1 MAFDIARLLGYGVVL
16 LAIAYPLG
24 LYMAR
29 VFSGQRTWLTPV
41 VAPVERLVCRLAG
54 IDPDNEM
61 PWTVYAISLLLFNFA
76 CFTILYLML
85 RFQGMLPLNP
95 TQAVGMSPEIA
106 FNTAVSF
113 VSNTNWQAYAGE
125 TSTGASHL
133 IQMAGLTWQNF
144 VSAGTGIAVAVA
156 LIRGLTRKEVR
167 AVGNFWVDLTRAWL
181 YVLLPIGIVLALVY
195 VSQGVPQTLA
205 ANATATTVQ
214 GATQTISMGPVA
226 SQEAIKELG
235 TNGGGFFNANSAHPF
250 ENPTPFSDWLQV
262 LSILCIPAGLTFTFG
277 KMAGNMKQGAVVFAA
292 MALLFATSVAVMYGF
307 EQAGNPNL
315 AKVGADQVA
324 STTQAGGNTE
334 GKEVRFGIESSA
346 LYGSVT
352 TVASNGAVNG
362 SMSSMTPLS
371 GGMAMLNIALG
382 EVVFGGV
389 GAGLYG
395 MLIFAIIAVFIAGLM
410 VGRTPEFLGKKI
422 GPKEMK
428 LAMFA
433 VLALEAG
440 ILVLSAIAVVSPAG
454 LAGRLSAG
462 PHGLTEIMY
471 AYTSGVGNNGSAFA
485 GLSAGSL
492 FYATT
497 VGIAMLVGRY
507 LFIIPVLAIAGSMG
521 AKKQVPPSAG
531 TFPTDTPLFTGLL
544 VGVVVIVGALTFFPA
559 YALGPI
565 LEQLLMHAGR
575 LF

>member
-1 MAFDIARLLGYGVVL
+1 MFLDIARLVGYGVVL
-16 LAIAYPLG
+16 VGIAYPLG

-29 VFSGQRTWLTPV
+29 VFSGEKTWLTPV
-41 VAPVERLVCRLAG
+41 LAPVERVVYRVAG
-54 IDPDNEM
+54 IDPNNEM
-61 PWTVYAISLLLFNFA
+61 PWTVYAVSLLLFNFA

-85 RFQGMLPLNP
+85 RFQGLLPLNP
-95 TQAVGMSPEIA
+95 TQAAGMSPEVA

-113 VSNTNWQAYAGE
+113 VSNTNWQAYAGD
-125 TSTGASHL
+125 TGASHL

-144 VSAGTGIAVAVA
+144 VSGATGIAVAIA

-167 AVGNFWVDLTRAWL
+167 AVGNFWVDLTRTWL
-181 YVLLPIGIVLALVY
+181 YVLVPVCIVLALVY
-195 VSQGVPQTLA
+195 VSQGVPQTLTGQV
-205 ANATATTVQ
+205 NATTVQ
-214 GATQTISMGPVA
+214 GATQTIGVGPVA
-226 SQEAIKELG
+226 SQEAIKLFG

-250 ENPTPFSDWLQV
+250 ENPTPFTDFLQV
-262 LSILCIPAGLTFTFG
+262 LSVLAIPAGLTFTFG
-277 KMAGNMKQGAVVFAA
+277 KMAGNMKQGVVIFAA
-292 MALLFATSVAVMYGF
+292 MALLFATSVAVMYGC

-315 AKVGADQVA
+315 TRAGADQVA
-324 STTQAGGNTE
+324 SATQAGGNME

-352 TVASNGAVNG
+352 TVASCGAVNG

-395 MLIFAIIAVFIAGLM
+395 MLIFAILAVFIAGLM

-440 ILVLSAIAVVSPAG
+440 ILVLSAIAVIAPAG

-462 PHGLTEIMY
+462 PHGLSEILY
-471 AYTSGVGNNGSAFA
+471 AYTSGIGNNGSAFA
-485 GLSAGSL
+485 GLGAGSL
-492 FYATT
+492 FYTTT

-507 LFIIPVLAIAGSMG
+507 LFIVPVLAIAGSMG
-521 AKKQVPPSAG
+521 LKKQVPPSAG

-565 LEQLLMHAGR
+565 LEQLLMTAR
-575 LF
+575 KLF

>member
-1 MAFDIARLLGYGVVL
+1 MAFDIARLVGYGVVL
-16 LAIAYPLG
+16 LGVAFPLG
-24 LYMAR
+24 LYIAK
-29 VFSGQRTWLTPV
+29 VFSGEKTWLTPV
-41 VAPVERLVCRLAG
+41 LAPVERVVYRVAG

-85 RFQGMLPLNP
+85 RFQGVLPLNP
-95 TQAVGMSPEIA
+95 TNAVGMAPNVA

-113 VSNTNWQAYAGE
+113 VTNTNWQAYAGE
-125 TSTGASHL
+125 TGVSHL
-133 IQMAGLTWQNF
+133 IQMAGFTWQNF
-144 VSAGTGIAVAVA
+144 ISAGTGIAVAIA
-156 LIRGLTRKEVR
+156 FIRGLTRKEAR
-167 AVGNFWVDLTRAWL
+167 AIGNFWVDLTRAWL
-181 YVLLPIGIVLALVY
+181 YVLVPVCLVLALVY

-205 ANATATTVQ
+205 GRVDVTTVQ
-214 GATQTISMGPVA
+214 GATQAISIGPVA

-250 ENPTPFSDWLQV
+250 ENPTPLTDFLQV
-262 LSILCIPAGLTFTFG
+262 LSVLAIPAALTFTFG
-277 KMAGNMKQGAVVFAA
+277 KMVGNMRQGVVVFAA

-307 EQAGNPNL
+307 ERAGNPNMTR
-315 AKVGADQVA
+315 AGADQVA
-324 STTQAGGNTE
+324 SATQPGGNTE
-334 GKEVRFGIESSA
+334 GKETRFGIESSA

-440 ILVLSAIAVVSPAG
+440 ILVLSAIGVVTPAG

-485 GLSAGSL
+485 GLDAASL
-492 FYATT
+492 FYTTT
-497 VGIAMLVGRY
+497 VGIGMLVGRY
-507 LFIIPVLAIAGSMG
+507 LFIVPVLAIAGSMG
-521 AKKQVPPSAG
+521 LKKQVPPSAG

-565 LEQLLMHAGR
+565 LEQLLMTAGK

>member
-1 MAFDIARLLGYGVVL
+1 MAFDIARLVGYGVVL
-16 LAIAYPLG
+16 LGIAYPLG
-24 LYMAR
+24 LYMAK
-29 VFSGQRTWLTPV
+29 VFSGEKTWLTPV
-41 VAPVERLVCRLAG
+41 LAPVERLVYRAAG
-54 IDPDNEM
+54 IDPSNEM

-76 CFTILYLML
+76 CFTILYLLL
-85 RFQGMLPLNP
+85 RFQGLLPLNP
-95 TQAVGMSPEIA
+95 THAVGMTPSVA

-113 VSNTNWQAYAGE
+113 VTNTNWQAYAGE
-125 TSTGASHL
+125 TGASHL
-133 IQMAGLTWQNF
+133 IQMAGFTWQNF
-144 VSAGTGIAVAVA
+144 ISAGTGISVAIA

-167 AVGNFWVDLTRAWL
+167 AIGNFWVDLTRAWL
-181 YVLLPIGIVLALVY
+181 YVLVPVCIVLALAY

-205 ANATATTVQ
+205 GPVSATGVQ
-214 GATQTISMGPVA
+214 GAAQSISVGPVA
-226 SQEAIKELG
+226 SQEAIKGFG

-250 ENPTPFSDWLQV
+250 ENPTPFSDFLQV
-262 LSILCIPAGLTFTFG
+262 LSVLAIPAGLTFAFG
-277 KMAGNMKQGAVVFAA
+277 KMAGNMKQGVVVFAA
-292 MALLFATSVAVMYGF
+292 MALLFAVSVGVMYGF

-315 AKVGADQVA
+315 TRAGADQTA
-324 STTQAGGNTE
+324 SATQVGGNAE
-334 GKEVRFGIESSA
+334 GKEVRFGIEASA

-395 MLIFAIIAVFIAGLM
+395 MLVFAILAVFIAGLM

-440 ILVLSAIAVVSPAG
+440 ILVLSAIAVVTPAG

-462 PHGLTEIMY
+462 PHGLTEILY
-471 AYTSGVGNNGSAFA
+471 AFTSGVGNNGSAFA
-485 GLSAGSL
+485 GLNAASL

-497 VGIAMLVGRY
+497 VGIGMLVGRY

-565 LEQLLMHAGR
+565 LEQLLMAAGK

>member
-1 MAFDIARLLGYGVVL
+1 MALDIARLAGYGVVL

-24 LYMAR
+24 LYMAK
-29 VFSGQRTWLTPV
+29 VFAGERTWLTPV
-41 VAPVERLVCRLAG
+41 LAPVERLVYRAAG
-54 IDPDNEM
+54 IDPKNEM

-85 RFQGMLPLNP
+85 RFQGVLPLNP
-95 TQAVGMSPEIA
+95 THAVGMSPDVA

-113 VSNTNWQAYAGE
+113 VSNTNWQAYSGD
-125 TSTGASHL
+125 TGASHL

-144 VSAGTGIAVAVA
+144 ISGATGITVAIA
-156 LIRGLTRKEVR
+156 LIRGLTRREVR
-167 AVGNFWVDLTRAWL
+167 AIGNFWVDLTRAWL
-181 YVLLPIGIVLALVY
+181 YILLPVCIVLALAY

-205 ANATATTVQ
+205 GQVNATTVQ
-214 GATQTISMGPVA
+214 GAAQTIGVGPVA
-226 SQEAIKELG
+226 SQEAIKLLG

-250 ENPTPFSDWLQV
+250 ENPTPFTDFLQV
-262 LSILCIPAGLTFTFG
+262 LSILAIPAGLTFTFG
-277 KMAGNMKQGAVVFAA
+277 KMAGKMKQGAVVFAA

-307 EQAGNPNL
+307 ETAGNPNL
-315 AKVGADQVA
+315 ARAGADQVA
-324 STTQAGGNTE
+324 SATQTGGNME
-334 GKEVRFGIESSA
+334 GKEVRFGIEASA
-346 LYGSVT
+346 LYGTVT
-352 TVASNGAVNG
+352 TAASNGAVNG

-389 GAGLYG
+389 GSGLYG
-395 MLIFAIIAVFIAGLM
+395 MLIFAILAVFIAGLM

-440 ILVLSAIAVVSPAG
+440 ILVLSAIAVVTPAG
-454 LAGRLSAG
+454 LAGRLTMG
-462 PHGLTEIMY
+462 PHGLSEIMY
-471 AYTSGVGNNGSAFA
+471 AFTSGVGNNGSAFA
-485 GLSAGSL
+485 GLSAASL
-492 FYATT
+492 FYTTT

-507 LFIIPVLAIAGSMG
+507 LFIVPVLAIAGSMG
-521 AKKQVPPSAG
+521 LKKQVPPSAG

-565 LEQLLMHAGR
+565 LEQLLMTAGK

>member
-1 MAFDIARLLGYGVVL
+1 MALDIARLIGYGVIL
-16 LAIAYPLG
+16 LGIAYPLG
-24 LYMAR
+24 LYMAK
-29 VFSGQRTWLTPV
+29 VFSGEKTWLTPV
-41 VAPVERLVCRLAG
+41 VDPLERAVYRIAG
-54 IDPDNEM
+54 IDSGHEM

-76 CFTILYLML
+76 CFTILYLLL
-85 RFQGMLPLNP
+85 RFQGILPLNP
-95 TQAVGMSPEIA
+95 TQAVGMSPELA

-113 VSNTNWQAYAGE
+113 VTNTNWQAYAGE
-125 TSTGASHL
+125 SGASHL

-144 VSAGTGIAVAVA
+144 ISGATGIAVAVA

-167 AVGNFWVDLTRAWL
+167 AIGNFWVDLTRTWL
-181 YVLLPIGIVLALVY
+181 YILLPISIVLALVM
-195 VSQGVPQTLA
+195 VSQGAVQTLA
-205 ANATATTVQ
+205 GQVDATTVQ
-214 GATQTISMGPVA
+214 GATQAIRVGPVA
-226 SQEAIKELG
+226 SQEAIKMLG

-250 ENPTPFSDWLQV
+250 ENPTPFTDWLQM
-262 LSILCIPAGLTFTFG
+262 LSILVIPAGLTFTFG
-277 KMAGNMKQGAVVFAA
+277 KMAGNMRQGVVIFAA

-307 EQAGNPNL
+307 EAAGNPNL
-315 AKVGADQVA
+315 ARAGADQVA
-324 STTQAGGNTE
+324 SASQTGGNTE
-334 GKEVRFGIESSA
+334 GKEVRFGITESA
-346 LYGSVT
+346 LFGSVT
-352 TVASNGAVNG
+352 TVASCGAVNG
-362 SMSSMTPLS
+362 AMSSMTPLS

-389 GAGLYG
+389 GSGLYG
-395 MLIFAIIAVFIAGLM
+395 MLVFAILGVFIAGLM
-410 VGRTPEFLGKKI
+410 VGRTPEYLGKKI

-440 ILVLSAIAVVSPAG
+440 ILLFSGLAVVTPAG
-454 LAGRLSAG
+454 LAGRLTMG
-462 PHGLTEIMY
+462 PHGLSEIMY
-471 AYTSGVGNNGSAFA
+471 AFTSGVGNNGSAFA

>member
-1 MAFDIARLLGYGVVL
+1 MFLDIARLVGYGVVL
-16 LAIAYPLG
+16 VGIAYPLG

-29 VFSGQRTWLTPV
+29 VFSGEKTWLTPV
-41 VAPVERLVCRLAG
+41 LAPVERVVYRVAG
-54 IDPDNEM
+54 IDPNNEM
-61 PWTVYAISLLLFNFA
+61 PWTVYAVSLLLFNFA

-85 RFQGMLPLNP
+85 RFQGVLPLNP
-95 TQAVGMSPEIA
+95 TQAAGMSPEVA

-113 VSNTNWQAYAGE
+113 VSNTNWQAYAGD
-125 TSTGASHL
+125 TGASHL

-144 VSAGTGIAVAVA
+144 VSGATGIAVAIA

-167 AVGNFWVDLTRAWL
+167 AVGNFWVDLTRTWL
-181 YVLLPIGIVLALVY
+181 YVLVPVCIVLALVY
-195 VSQGVPQTLA
+195 VSQGVPQTLTGQV
-205 ANATATTVQ
+205 NATTVQ
-214 GATQTISMGPVA
+214 GATQTIGVGPVA
-226 SQEAIKELG
+226 SQEAIKLFG

-250 ENPTPFSDWLQV
+250 ENPTPFTDFLQV
-262 LSILCIPAGLTFTFG
+262 LSVLAIPAGLTFTFG
-277 KMAGNMKQGAVVFAA
+277 KMAGNMKQGVVIFAA
-292 MALLFATSVAVMYGF
+292 MALLFATSVAVMYGC

-315 AKVGADQVA
+315 TRAGADQVA
-324 STTQAGGNTE
+324 SATQAGGNME

-352 TVASNGAVNG
+352 TVASCGAVNG

-395 MLIFAIIAVFIAGLM
+395 MLIFAILAVFIAGLM

-440 ILVLSAIAVVSPAG
+440 ILVLSAIAVIAPAG

-462 PHGLTEIMY
+462 PHGLSEILY

-485 GLSAGSL
+485 GLGAGSL
-492 FYATT
+492 FYTTT

-521 AKKQVPPSAG
+521 LKKQVPPSAG

-565 LEQLLMHAGR
+565 LEQLLMTAGK

>member
-1 MAFDIARLLGYGVVL
+1 MFLDIARLVGYGVILVG
-16 LAIAYPLG
+16 IAYPLG

-29 VFSGQRTWLTPV
+29 VFSGEKTWLTPV
-41 VAPVERLVCRLAG
+41 LAPVERVVYRVAG
-54 IDPDNEM
+54 IDPRSEM
-61 PWTVYAISLLLFNFA
+61 PWTVYAVSLLLFNFA

-85 RFQGMLPLNP
+85 RFQGVLPLNP
-95 TQAVGMSPEIA
+95 TQAAGMSPEVA

-113 VSNTNWQAYAGE
+113 VSNTNWQAYAGD
-125 TSTGASHL
+125 TGASHL

-144 VSAGTGIAVAVA
+144 VSGATGIAVAIA
-156 LIRGLTRKEVR
+156 LIRGLTRREVR
-167 AVGNFWVDLTRAWL
+167 AVGNFWVDLTRTWL
-181 YVLLPIGIVLALVY
+181 YILVPVCIVLALAY
-195 VSQGVPQTLA
+195 VAQGVPQTLA
-205 ANATATTVQ
+205 GQVKATTVQ
-214 GATQTISMGPVA
+214 GAAQTISIGPVA
-226 SQEAIKELG
+226 SQEAIKLLG

-250 ENPTPFSDWLQV
+250 ENPTPFTDWLQM
-262 LSILCIPAGLTFTFG
+262 LSILVIPAGLTFTFG
-277 KMAGNMKQGAVVFAA
+277 KMAGNMRQGVVIFAA
-292 MALLFATSVAVMYGF
+292 MAILFATSVAVMYGF
-307 EQAGNPNL
+307 ETMGNPNL
-315 AKVGADQVA
+315 ARAGADQAA
-324 STTQAGGNTE
+324 SATQTGGNME
-334 GKEVRFGIESSA
+334 GKEVRFGITESA
-346 LYGSVT
+346 LFGSVT
-352 TVASNGAVNG
+352 TVASCGAVNG
-362 SMSSMTPLS
+362 AMSSMTPLS

-395 MLIFAIIAVFIAGLM
+395 MLIFAILGVFIAGLM

-440 ILVLSAIAVVSPAG
+440 ILVLSAIAVIAPAG

-462 PHGLTEIMY
+462 PHGLSEILY

-485 GLSAGSL
+485 GLGAGSL
-492 FYATT
+492 FYTTT

-507 LFIIPVLAIAGSMG
+507 LFIVPVLAIAGSMG
-521 AKKQVPPSAG
+521 LKKQVPPSAG

-565 LEQLLMHAGR
+565 LEQLLMTAGK

>member
-1 MAFDIARLLGYGVVL
+1 MAFDIARLAGYGVVL

-24 LYMAR
+24 LYMAK
-29 VFSGQRTWLTPV
+29 VFAGERTWLTPV
-41 VAPVERLVCRLAG
+41 LAPVERIVYRAAG
-54 IDPDNEM
+54 IDPNNEM
-61 PWTVYAISLLLFNFA
+61 PWSVYAISLLLFNFA

-85 RFQGMLPLNP
+85 RFQGFLPLNP
-95 TQAVGMSPEIA
+95 THAVGMSPGVA

-113 VSNTNWQAYAGE
+113 VTNTNWQAYSGD
-125 TSTGASHL
+125 TGASHL

-144 VSAGTGIAVAVA
+144 ISGATGITVAIA
-156 LIRGLTRKEVR
+156 LIRGLTRREVR
-167 AVGNFWVDLTRAWL
+167 AIGNFWVDLTRAWL
-181 YVLLPIGIVLALVY
+181 YVLLPICIVLALAY

-205 ANATATTVQ
+205 GQVNATTVQ
-214 GATQTISMGPVA
+214 GAAQTIDVGPVA
-226 SQEAIKELG
+226 SQEAVKLLG

-250 ENPTPFSDWLQV
+250 ENPTPFTDFLQV
-262 LSILCIPAGLTFTFG
+262 LSILAIPAGLTFTFG
-277 KMAGNMKQGAVVFAA
+277 KMAGNMKQGVVVFAA
-292 MALLFATSVAVMYGF
+292 MAILFATSVAVMYGF

-315 AKVGADQVA
+315 TRAGADQVA
-324 STTQAGGNTE
+324 SAVQTGGNME
-334 GKEVRFGIESSA
+334 GKEVRFGIEASA

-352 TVASNGAVNG
+352 TAASNGAVNG

-382 EVVFGGV
+382 EVIFGGV

-395 MLIFAIIAVFIAGLM
+395 MLIFAILAVFIAGLM

-440 ILVLSAIAVVSPAG
+440 VLVLSAIAVSAPAG

-462 PHGLTEIMY
+462 PHGLSEILY
-471 AYTSGVGNNGSAFA
+471 AYTSGIGNNGSAFA
-485 GLSAGSL
+485 GLAAGSL
-492 FYATT
+492 FYTTT

-507 LFIIPVLAIAGSMG
+507 LFIVPVLAIAGSMG
-521 AKKQVPPSAG
+521 LKKQVPPSAG

-544 VGVVVIVGALTFFPA
+544 IGVVVIVGALTFFPV

-565 LEQLLMHAGR
+565 LEQLLMKAGQ

>member
-1 MAFDIARLLGYGVVL
+1 MFLDIARLVGYGVVL
-16 LAIAYPLG
+16 VGVAYPLG
-24 LYMAR
+24 LYMAK
-29 VFSGQRTWLTPV
+29 VFSGEKTWLTPV
-41 VAPVERLVCRLAG
+41 LAPVERVVYRVAG
-54 IDPDNEM
+54 IDPNNEM
-61 PWTVYAISLLLFNFA
+61 PWTVYAVSLLLFNFA

-85 RFQGMLPLNP
+85 RFQGVLPLNP
-95 TQAVGMSPEIA
+95 TQAAGMSPEVA

-113 VSNTNWQAYAGE
+113 VSNTNWQAYAGD
-125 TSTGASHL
+125 TGASHL

-144 VSAGTGIAVAVA
+144 VSGATGIAVAVA

-167 AVGNFWVDLTRAWL
+167 AVGNFWVDLTRTWL
-181 YVLLPIGIVLALVY
+181 YILVPVCIVLALAY

-205 ANATATTVQ
+205 GQVNATTVQ
-214 GATQTISMGPVA
+214 GAAQAIRVGPVA
-226 SQEAIKELG
+226 SQEAIKEFG

-250 ENPTPFSDWLQV
+250 ENPTPFTDLLQV
-262 LSILCIPAGLTFTFG
+262 LSVLAIPAGLTFTFG
-277 KMAGNMKQGAVVFAA
+277 KMAGNMKQGVVIFAA
-292 MALLFATSVAVMYGF
+292 MALLFATSVGVMYGF

-315 AKVGADQVA
+315 TRAGADQVA
-324 STTQAGGNTE
+324 SATQAGGNME

-371 GGMAMLNIALG
+371 GGMAMLNMALG
-382 EVVFGGV
+382 EVIFGGV

-395 MLIFAIIAVFIAGLM
+395 MLIFAILAVFIAGLM

-440 ILVLSAIAVVSPAG
+440 ILVLSAIAVIAPAG

-462 PHGLTEIMY
+462 PHGLSEILY

-485 GLSAGSL
+485 GLGAGSL
-492 FYATT
+492 FYTTT

-521 AKKQVPPSAG
+521 LKKQVPPSAG

-565 LEQLLMHAGR
+565 LEQLLMTAGK

>member
-1 MAFDIARLLGYGVVL
+1 MFLDIARLVGYGVVL
-16 LAIAYPLG
+16 VGVAYPLG
-24 LYMAR
+24 LYMAK
-29 VFSGQRTWLTPV
+29 VFSGEKTWLTPV
-41 VAPVERLVCRLAG
+41 LAPVERVVYRVAG
-54 IDPDNEM
+54 IDPNNEM
-61 PWTVYAISLLLFNFA
+61 PWTVYAVSLLLFNFA

-85 RFQGMLPLNP
+85 RFQGVLPLNP
-95 TQAVGMSPEIA
+95 TQAAGMSPEVA

-113 VSNTNWQAYAGE
+113 VSNTNWQAYAGD
-125 TSTGASHL
+125 TGASHL

-144 VSAGTGIAVAVA
+144 VSGATGIAVAIA
-156 LIRGLTRKEVR
+156 LIRGLTRREVR
-167 AVGNFWVDLTRAWL
+167 AVGNFWVDLTRTWL
-181 YVLLPIGIVLALVY
+181 YILVPVCIVLALAY

-205 ANATATTVQ
+205 GQVNATTVQ
-214 GATQTISMGPVA
+214 GAAQAIRVGPVA
-226 SQEAIKELG
+226 SQEAIKEFG

-250 ENPTPFSDWLQV
+250 ENPTPFTDLLQV
-262 LSILCIPAGLTFTFG
+262 LSVLAIPAGLTFTFG
-277 KMAGNMKQGAVVFAA
+277 KMAGNMKQGVVIFAA
-292 MALLFATSVAVMYGF
+292 MALLFATSVGVMYGF

-315 AKVGADQVA
+315 TRAGADQVA
-324 STTQAGGNTE
+324 SATQAGGNME

-371 GGMAMLNIALG
+371 GGMAMLNMALG
-382 EVVFGGV
+382 EVIFGGV

-395 MLIFAIIAVFIAGLM
+395 MLIFAILAVFIAGLM

-440 ILVLSAIAVVSPAG
+440 ILVLSAIAVIAPAG

-462 PHGLTEIMY
+462 PHGLSEILY

-485 GLSAGSL
+485 GLGAGSL
-492 FYATT
+492 FYTTT

-521 AKKQVPPSAG
+521 LKKQVPPSAG

-565 LEQLLMHAGR
+565 LEQLLMTAGK

>member
-1 MAFDIARLLGYGVVL
+1 MAFDIARLAGYGVVL

-24 LYMAR
+24 LYMAK
-29 VFSGQRTWLTPV
+29 VFAGEKTWLTPV
-41 VAPVERLVCRLAG
+41 LAPVERVVYRAAG
-54 IDPDNEM
+54 IDPNNEM
-61 PWTVYAISLLLFNFA
+61 PWTVYAVSLLLFNFA

-85 RFQGMLPLNP
+85 RLQGVLPLNP
-95 TQAVGMSPEIA
+95 THALGMSPDVA

-113 VSNTNWQAYAGE
+113 VTNTNWQAYSGDTSAG
-125 TSTGASHL
+125 HL

-144 VSAGTGIAVAVA
+144 ISGATGITVAIA
-156 LIRGLTRKEVR
+156 LIRGLTRREVR
-167 AVGNFWVDLTRAWL
+167 AIGNFWVDLTRAWL
-181 YVLLPIGIVLALVY
+181 YVLLPVCVVLALAY

-205 ANATATTVQ
+205 GQVSATTVQ
-214 GATQTISMGPVA
+214 GATQSIGVGPVA
-226 SQEAIKELG
+226 SQEAIKLLG

-250 ENPTPFSDWLQV
+250 ENPTPLTDFLQV
-262 LSILCIPAGLTFTFG
+262 LSILAIPAGLTFTFG
-277 KMAGNMKQGAVVFAA
+277 KMAGNMKQGVVVFAA
-292 MALLFATSVAVMYGF
+292 MYGF
-307 EQAGNPNL
+307 EQSGNPNL
-315 AKVGADQVA
+315 TRAGADQVA
-324 STTQAGGNTE
+324 SAVQAGGNME

-346 LYGSVT
+346 LYGTVT
-352 TVASNGAVNG
+352 TAASNGAVNG

-382 EVVFGGV
+382 EVIFGGV

-395 MLIFAIIAVFIAGLM
+395 MLIFAILAVFIAGLM

-440 ILVLSAIAVVSPAG
+440 ILVLSAIAVVTPAG

-462 PHGLTEIMY
+462 SHGLSEILY
-471 AYTSGVGNNGSAFA
+471 AYTSGIGNNGSAFA
-485 GLSAGSL
+485 GLTAGSL
-492 FYATT
+492 FYTTT

-507 LFIIPVLAIAGSMG
+507 LFIVPVLAIAGSMG
-521 AKKQVPPSAG
+521 LKKQVPPSAG

-559 YALGPI
+559 YALGPV
-565 LEQLLMHAGR
+565 LEHLLMSAGQ

>member
-1 MAFDIARLLGYGVVL
+1 MFLDIARLVGYGVVL
-16 LAIAYPLG
+16 VGIAYPLG

-29 VFSGQRTWLTPV
+29 VFSGEKTWLTPV
-41 VAPVERLVCRLAG
+41 LAPVERVVYRVAG
-54 IDPDNEM
+54 IDPNNEM
-61 PWTVYAISLLLFNFA
+61 PWTVYAVSLLLFNFA

-85 RFQGMLPLNP
+85 RFQGVLPLNP
-95 TQAVGMSPEIA
+95 TQAAGMSPEVA

-113 VSNTNWQAYAGE
+113 VSNTNWQAYAGD
-125 TSTGASHL
+125 TGASHL

-144 VSAGTGIAVAVA
+144 VSGATGIAVAIA

-167 AVGNFWVDLTRAWL
+167 AVGNFWVDLTRTWL
-181 YVLLPIGIVLALVY
+181 YVLVPVCIVLALVY
-195 VSQGVPQTLA
+195 VSQGVPQTLTGQV
-205 ANATATTVQ
+205 NATTVQ
-214 GATQTISMGPVA
+214 GATQTIGVGPVA
-226 SQEAIKELG
+226 SQEAIKLFG

-250 ENPTPFSDWLQV
+250 ENPTPFTDFLQV
-262 LSILCIPAGLTFTFG
+262 LSVLAIPAGLTFTFG
-277 KMAGNMKQGAVVFAA
+277 KMAGNMKQGVVIFAA
-292 MALLFATSVAVMYGF
+292 MALLFATSVAVMYGC

-315 AKVGADQVA
+315 TRAGADQVA
-324 STTQAGGNTE
+324 SATQAGGNME

-352 TVASNGAVNG
+352 TVASCGAVNG

-395 MLIFAIIAVFIAGLM
+395 MLIFAILAVFIAGLM

-440 ILVLSAIAVVSPAG
+440 ILVLSAIAVVTPAG
-454 LAGRLSAG
+454 LAARLSAG
-462 PHGLTEIMY
+462 PHGLSEILY

-485 GLSAGSL
+485 GLGAGSL
-492 FYATT
+492 FYTTT

-507 LFIIPVLAIAGSMG
+507 LFIVPVLAIAGSMG
-521 AKKQVPPSAG
+521 LKKQVPPSAG

-565 LEQLLMHAGR
+565 LEQLLMTAR
-575 LF
+575 KLF